1 MRLSPERPIPAA
13 GYFREDGLSEDYK
26 RQVGRDEG
34 LSMTAPDQ
42 PVDGLSDFADL
53 MAHEPDFDG
62 DQVDP
67 AVRRRRRRRGLIITA
82 VCVVLLLAAAG
93 GYIGWALTAPV
104 NTPTVTTRTPDVPV
118 GVAAAIAT
126 PPAAASAISITGADA
141 YLGEAASGTWS
152 ATGTVEPLPIASITK
167 LITALV
173 ILDASPLASADD
185 PGPTIT
191 FGETDHDLYDEYYVQ
206 GATIAPMPAGTSM
219 SLHDALAVMLIP
231 SASNYAEAL
240 SSRIFGSQYAF
251 LGATRDWLASHG
263 LTGTTITEP
272 TGISPRNTSTPAD
285 LLAIAKLAAANPA
298 IAQIVA
304 TASVSIPGAGQ
315 LHNTN
320 SLLGTAG
327 ITGLKTGNLGEGS
340 HNLLYTATLDV
351 GATDPLAV
359 TGVVLGGASRES
371 VNAAVIAALDSIRS
385 GFHQVPAA
393 TDGQEVGS
401 ISTPWGSTA
410 TLVIGETASIFT
422 WSDTPI
428 ELTMDIETPPT
439 YRDGTVV
446 GSVTWTAGP
455 NTVTAPV
462 KIVGTIDPPTE
473 WWRLTHPSELGSVLD
488 AGD

>member
-1 MRLSPERPIPAA
+1 
-13 GYFREDGLSEDYK
+13 
-26 RQVGRDEG
+26 
-34 LSMTAPDQ
+34 MTTPDQ
-42 PVDGLSDFADL
+42 PVDALSDFAAL
-53 MAHEPDFDG
+53 MAHEQEFSG

-82 VCVVLLLAAAG
+82 VCLVLLLGATG
-93 GYIGWALTAPV
+93 GYIGWALTATVDAPA
-104 NTPTVTTRTPDVPV
+104 VTTHTPQVPV
-118 GVAAAIAT
+118 GAAAAITT
-126 PPAAASAISITGADA
+126 PAAAASAISIAGADA
-141 YLGEAASGTWS
+141 YLGETASGTWS
-152 ATGTVEPLPIASITK
+152 ATGTGEPLPIASITK

-173 ILDASPLASADD
+173 ILDASPLTSAED

-191 FGETDHDLYDEYYVQ
+191 FSKADHDLYDQYYVQ
-206 GATIAPMPAGTSM
+206 GATIATMPTGTSM

-231 SASNYAEAL
+231 SASNYADAL
-240 SSRIFGSQYAF
+240 SSRIFGSRNAF

-263 LTGTTITEP
+263 LTGTTVTEP

-285 LLAIAKLAAANPA
+285 LLAIAKLAAAHPA

-327 ITGLKTGNLGEGS
+327 VTGLKTGNLGEGA

-371 VNAAVIAALDSIRS
+371 VNATVIAALDSIRS
-385 GFHQVPAA
+385 GFHQVPVA
-393 TDGQEVGS
+393 TEGHEVGS
-401 ISTPWGSTA
+401 VSTPWGA
-410 TLVIGETASIFT
+410 AAKLVIGESASIFT

-428 ELTMDIETPPT
+428 ELTMDIDTPST

-462 KIVGTIDPPTE
+462 TIAGTIEQPTE
-473 WWRLTHPSELGSVLD
+473 WWRLTHPSELGSFWGS
-488 AGD
+488 GD

>member
-1 MRLSPERPIPAA
+1 M
-13 GYFREDGLSEDYK
+13 GFSENCK

-42 PVDGLSDFADL
+42 PVDELSDFAEL
-53 MAHEPDFDG
+53 IAHEQDFSG
-62 DQVDP
+62 DRIDP

-82 VCVVLLLAAAG
+82 VCIVLLLAVTG
-93 GYIGWALTAPV
+93 GYVGWALTAPV
-104 NTPTVTTRTPDVPV
+104 NPPAVTTRAPQLPV
-118 GVAAAIAT
+118 GEAVAVAT
-126 PPAAASAISITGADA
+126 HTAAASAISIAGADA
-141 YLGEAASGTWS
+141 YLGEGASGTWS
-152 ATGTVEPLPIASITK
+152 ATGTGEPLPIASITK

-173 ILDASPLASADD
+173 ILDAAPLASADD

-191 FGETDHDLYDEYYVQ
+191 FGKSDHDLYDQYYVR
-206 GATIAPMPAGTSM
+206 GATIAPMPTGASM

-240 SSRIFGSQYAF
+240 SSRVFGSQNAF
-251 LGATRDWLASHG
+251 LDATRDWLASHG
-263 LTGTTITEP
+263 LTGTTVTEP

-285 LLAIAKLAAANPA
+285 LLAIAKLAAAHPA

-304 TASVSIPGAGQ
+304 TPSISIPGAGP
-315 LHNTN
+315 LYNTN

-327 ITGLKTGNLGEGS
+327 ITGLKTGNLGEGA

-351 GATDPLAV
+351 GSADPLAI
-359 TGVVLGGASRES
+359 TGVVLGGSSRES
-371 VNAAVIAALDSIRS
+371 VNATVIAELESIRS
-385 GFHQVPAA
+385 GFHHVPVA
-393 TDGQEVGS
+393 TAGQQVGS

-410 TLVIGETASIFT
+410 ELVIGESASIFT

-428 ELTMDIETPPT
+428 ELTMDIDTPPT

-462 KIVGTIDPPTE
+462 EIAGSIDPPTE
-473 WWRLTHPSELGSVLD
+473 WWRLTHPSELGSLMD
-488 AGD
+488 AGG